1 MRIVMPRRS
10 AALSVALAAALAANG
25 AAFAQ
30 ADSQAKPGA
39 PAAAAPAQAAAAAKP
54 AGRAEEQPAR
64 LERMHY
70 TYTVQPN
77 GAYVEQRE
85 SALKVLRE
93 DAVERAKYDSIDYS
107 ASLQTLEVVEAYTL
121 KADGRRI
128 AVPKS
133 NYQVQTNDGRGD
145 GGPAFSDI
153 ATTQLVFADVAVGD
167 TVVLNYRLVGK
178 QPMFEGQFSDTG
190 SFSDYAY
197 LGEMKLKYDLP
208 VSMKIRKE
216 SYGAL
221 KTVRDEVVGDRRILE
236 WSYSNREPKVFEPQ
250 AAAPFDLT
258 RTNGAS
264 VSTFASYGDIARVYG
279 ERALPKAVPT
289 ARVRKL
295 ADEIAAGKTGQR
307 EIAQALYEW
316 VSLNI
321 NYAGN
326 CIGLGAVVP
335 RDQDFVLDNRI
346 GDCKDHATL
355 LQALLAA
362 KGIEATQA
370 LINSGTTYKLA
381 PVPVASAV
389 NHVLNYLPGLDL
401 YLDATAKGIAFGEL
415 PWAVSGKPV
424 LRVDRPELEARTPA
438 PVKLANRQRMDT
450 QLVIAEDGSVKG
462 TMKVELDGRPAM
474 EFRAGLRELT
484 DKDAAELVKK
494 VFERNGVQAT
504 GSFRQ
509 DDPKP
514 LRSQHRYQVEI
525 DAKQAVQM
533 PGAFPLG
540 PMFMTPQPVAALVG
554 SGQVPELKD
563 EGDGLCGGGRSEET
577 YRIEFPK
584 TVKVLAKPQ
593 DLKLESNGSRYEAS
607 YRLEGNVLHAH
618 RVIEDATVGPVCT
631 GEYNRGYSEFARK
644 VVPNLKAQVIYQ

>member
-30 ADSQAKPGA
+30 ADNQAKPGA
-39 PAAAAPAQAAAAAKP
+39 PAAAAPAQAAAAKP
-54 AGRAEEQPAR
+54 ADRAEEQPAR
-64 LERMHY
+64 LERMHF

-77 GAYVEQRE
+77 GAYIEQRE

-93 DAVERAKYDSIDYS
+93 DAIERAKYDSIDYS
-107 ASLQTLEVVEAYTL
+107 ASLQTLEVIEAYTL
-121 KADGRRI
+121 KPDGRRI

-153 ATTQLVFADVAVGD
+153 ATTQLVFPDVAVGD
-167 TVVLNYRLVGK
+167 SVVLNYRLIGK
-178 QPMFEGQFSDTG
+178 QPMFEGHFSDTG

-197 LGEMKLKYDLP
+197 LGDLRLKYDLP
-208 VSMKIRKE
+208 ASMKVRTE
-216 SYGAL
+216 AYGGL
-221 KTVRDEVVGDRRILE
+221 KTVRDEVVGDRRIVE
-236 WSYSNREPKVFEPQ
+236 WSYRNLQPKPAELRSTP
-250 AAAPFDLT
+250 PFDLT
-258 RTNGAS
+258 RNNAAS

-295 ADEIAAGKTGQR
+295 ADEIAAGKTEPRQ
-307 EIAQALYEW
+307 IAQALYEW

-370 LINSGTTYKLA
+370 LVNSGTTYTLA

-415 PWAVSGKPV
+415 PWAVAGKPV
-424 LRVDRPELEARTPA
+424 LRVDRPELQARTPS
-438 PVKLANRQRMDT
+438 PQKLGNRQRMET
-450 QLVIAEDGSVKG
+450 QMVVAEDGSIKAS
-462 TMKVELDGRPAM
+462 MKVELSGRPAM
-474 EFRAGLRELT
+474 EFRAGLRDLT

-494 VFERNGVQAT
+494 VFERGGVQAS

-514 LRSQHRYQVEI
+514 LRSQHSYQVEI
-525 DAKQAVQM
+525 DARQAVPM
-533 PGAFPLG
+533 PGAFPLAAV
-540 PMFMTPQPVAALVG
+540 FMTPQPVAALVG
-554 SGQVPELKD
+554 SGSAPTVAD
-563 EGDGLCGGGRSEET
+563 EGEGLCVGGRSEEI

-593 DLKLESNGSRYEAS
+593 DLTLESNGSRYEAS
-607 YRLEGNVLHAH
+607 YRLEGNVLHV
-618 RVIEDATVGPVCT
+618 RRLIEDATVGPVCS
-631 GEYNRGYSEFARK
+631 GEYNRAYSEFARK
-644 VVPNLKAQVIYQ
+644 VLPNLKAQVVYQ

>member
-1 MRIVMPRRS
+1 MHIAMPRRR
-10 AALSVALAAALAANG
+10 AALCLALVAALAANAAVAQDKSAADKPAQSG
-25 AAFAQ
+25 AAAQ
-30 ADSQAKPGA
+30 
-39 PAAAAPAQAAAAAKP
+39 PAAS
-54 AGRAEEQPAR
+54 AEQPPAR
-64 LERMHY
+64 LERVNF

-93 DAVERAKYDSIDYS
+93 DAVERAKYESIDYS
-107 ASLQTLEVVEAYTL
+107 ASLQTLEVIEAYTL
-121 KADGRRI
+121 KSDGRRI

-153 ATTQLVFADVAVGD
+153 ATTQLVFPDVAVGD

-190 SFSDYAY
+190 SYSDYAY
-197 LGEMKLKYDLP
+197 LGEMTLKYDLP
-208 VSMKIRKE
+208 ASMKIRKE
-216 SYGAL
+216 SYG
-221 KTVRDEVVGDRRILE
+221 KFKSVRDEVVGDRRIVE
-236 WSYSNREPKVFEPQ
+236 WRFSNREPKELVPGYT
-250 AAAPFDLT
+250 APFDLS

-279 ERALPKAVPT
+279 ERALPKAVPS

-370 LINSGTTYKLA
+370 LINSGTAYTLA

-415 PWAVSGKPV
+415 PYSIAGKPV
-424 LRVDRPELEARTPA
+424 LRVDRPDLPARTPA
-438 PVKLANRQRMDT
+438 PSRLANRQRMQT
-450 QLVIAEDGSVKG
+450 QLVIGEDGSVKG
-462 TMKVELDGRPAM
+462 SMQVELAGRPAM
-474 EFRAGLRELT
+474 EFRAGSRDLT
-484 DKDAAELVKK
+484 EKDAGEMVKK
-494 VFERNGVQAT
+494 VFERIGVRAS

-514 LRSQHRYQVEI
+514 LRAEHKFYVEL
-525 DAKQAVQM
+525 DAKQAVPM
-533 PGAFPLG
+533 PGAFALG
-540 PMFMTPQPVAALVG
+540 AFFATPQPVFALVG
-554 SGQVPELKD
+554 SANAPEGIPD
-563 EGDGLCGGGRSEET
+563 EGEGLCLGGRSEET

-593 DLKLESNGSRYEAS
+593 DLKLESNGSRYEAT

-618 RVIEDATVGPVCT
+618 RVIEDATTGPVCSIA
-631 GEYNRGYSEFARK
+631 YNKAYSEFARK
-644 VVPNLKAQVIYQ
+644 VVPNLKAQVVYQ